1 MDMEVGVVGKPNVG
15 KSTFFNASTMG
26 HANVA
31 SYPFTT
37 VDPNKAMA
45 HVRVPCICREL
56 NVTCRPKNSRCINRN
71 RFVPVEM
78 IDVAGLV
85 PKAHEGRGLGNK
97 FLDDLRAADALI
109 HVIDAS
115 GGTDFEGNIVKP
127 GSHDPIE
134 DIRFLEEEIEAWY
147 NDVFKRSWAKVAK
160 KVQYQGKDFA
170 KYFEEMYV
178 GLGFRERHAHI
189 ALKNSGVDP
198 ENPGRWKDDELRSFT
213 TALRKASK
221 PMIIAANKTDVDVAE
236 ENVNRMKKSFPE
248 YAVIPVSSMG
258 EYVLRTLAERGAI
271 RYLPGDPEF
280 ETLKPEAVEEKE
292 QHALR
297 IIERNVFARFGNTGV
312 QQCINA
318 AIFEILQKVVVYP
331 VEDETHYTDKDG
343 NILPDAHLMDPGSTP
358 RDLAYKIHS
367 EIGEK
372 FIGALDAKTKRKISN
387 EKELQ
392 SGDVIKILVHH

>member
-1 MDMEVGVVGKPNVG
+1 MEIGVVGKPNVG

-26 HANVA
+26 HAAVA
-31 SYPFTT
+31 AYPFTT

-45 HVRVPCICREL
+45 HVRVPCVCNEL
-56 NVTCRPKNSRCINRN
+56 GVTCRPRNSKCINKN
-71 RFVPVEM
+71 RFAPVEM

-109 HVIDAS
+109 HIVDAS

-127 GSHDPIE
+127 GSHDPSE

-147 NDVFKRSWAKVAK
+147 FDVFKRSWSKVAK
-160 KVQYQGKDFA
+160 KVQYQGKEFS

-178 GLGFRERHAHI
+178 GLGFRERHVHA
-189 ALKNSGVDP
+189 ALKESGGDP
-198 ENPGRWKDDELRSFT
+198 ENPSRWKDDELMRFT

-221 PMIIAANKTDVDVAE
+221 PMIIAANKTDVDIAE
-236 ENVNRMKKSFPE
+236 ENVKRMKKSHPE
-248 YAVIPVSSMG
+248 YMIIPVSSMG
-258 EYVLRTLAERGAI
+258 EYVLRTLAEKGAI

-280 ETLKPEAVEEKE
+280 EMLKPEMVEEKE
-292 QHALR
+292 RHALR
-297 IIERNVFARFGNTGV
+297 IIERNVFARFGNTGI

-318 AIFEILQKVVVYP
+318 AIFDILGKVVVYP
-331 VEDETHYTDKDG
+331 VEDEAHYADKDG
-343 NILPDAHLMDPGSTP
+343 NVLPDAHLMDPGSTP
-358 RDLAYKIHS
+358 RDLAYKIHT

-372 FIGALDAKTKRKISN
+372 FLGALDAKTKRKISS
-387 EKELQ
+387 EKELEN
-392 SGDVIKILVHH
+392 GDVIKILVHH